1 MAQGDIL
8 KRFLDAGVAF
18 TQMTRERAEAIVQ
31 DLVDNG
37 EIRRKE
43 AQKRIEELVDR
54 SQKNTEELLNLVRRE
69 IADQLR
75 NLGLDDLARRAGV
88 SSEGDEEAANPTSV
102 GENVSETR
110 NAADDV
116 YPAPPEAAAAIKKA
130 VKKAATGAKKSGAKK
145 AAAAK
150 KAKPAGAGGAK
161 KA

>member
-75 NLGLDDLARRAGV
+75 NLGLEDLARRAGGP
-88 SSEGDEEAANPTSV
+88 SASEEEVANPTSV
-102 GENVSETR
+102 GVNVSETR

-130 VKKAATGAKKSGAKK
+130 VKKAATAKKSGAKK

-150 KAKPAGAGGAK
+150 KAKPSGAGGAK